1 MCLGIPGKLLEV
13 YEQEGLA
20 MGKVQ
25 FGGISREVCL
35 AYLPDAVV
43 GEYVLVHV
51 GFAISRMDEAEAE
64 EIFSHIEQ
72 IEAAGDEMTDPPDS
86 IDEPSSERQS

>member
-64 EIFSHIEQ
+64 EIFSYIEQ